1 VNINENGNKPLVLFS
16 ELKPGDVFYRTGY
29 DGGLENRYLMKIW
42 PVAVKEGCSGKTE
55 FTAVKLVTG
64 GLSCIEDDRRVIPV
78 EAELLVKGVGG
89 DWSASENR
97 G

>member
-1 VNINENGNKPLVLFS
+1 MNINENGNKPMVLFS

-29 DGGLENRYLMKIW
+29 DGGIEDRYLMKLW
-42 PVAVKEGCSGKTE
+42 PVAVKEGRSEESE
-55 FTAVKLVTG
+55 FTAVKLGNG

-78 EAELLVKGVGG
+78 EVELLVKGVGG